1 MFLVELCENRRLPS
15 FGTIHDRQKAKYYIL
30 ISFRDGGLGR
40 KMGETTSKPVENKYP
55 WSNYTLK
62 MGRGGPVSTTQYVLY
77 AVQIAAVIIL
87 SYLSVVLL
95 GPLSYSGI
103 SLFYFVYPFFLVF
116 TMWWGIWG
124 VLGAYIGCV
133 LGAGLFVG
141 LGVVPSI
148 LYSISDFV
156 PPFFAFIVY
165 RGLLANRG
173 YDPLWRDL
181 TDKEVAGVKTKR
193 VGAWVLFVLINGVIL
208 NAVSAELGVGIQ
220 LWLQTVPPEAFTPFW
235 LGWFFGDLVA
245 MVVITPFLVKGL
257 TALVERQGLINHGW
271 VT

>member
-1 MFLVELCENRRLPS
+1 LS
-15 FGTIHDRQKAKYYIL
+15 
-30 ISFRDGGLGR
+30 GGE
-40 KMGETTSKPVENKYP
+40 KTVPKTESKYP

-62 MGRGGPVSTTQYVLY
+62 SGRGEPVSTTQYVLY
-77 AVQIAAVIIL
+77 AVQIAAIIIL

-124 VLGAYIGCV
+124 IIAAYVGCV
-133 LGAGLFVG
+133 VGAGLMVG
-141 LGVVPSI
+141 LGVVPS
-148 LYSISDFV
+148 LAYSVSDLV
-156 PPFFAFIVY
+156 PPLFAFIIW

-193 VGAWVLFVLINGVIL
+193 ASAWFWFVLMNGVIL
-208 NAVSAELGVGIQ
+208 NAISAELGVGIEYQ
-220 LWLQTVPPEAFTPFW
+220 LGLIPTGSVAVLGASIPAFW
-235 LGWFFGDLVA
+235 GWWMGWFFGDLLA
-245 MVVITPFLVKGL
+245 MVIITPVLVKGL
-257 TALVERQGLINHGW
+257 TSLVERQGLVNHGW